1 LVADVPLPGVKSPAD
16 KLAVTVFGVVNTSL
30 ELYVP
35 EVWPS

>member
-1 LVADVPLPGVKSPAD
+1 MSFSNAMPQVSGG
-16 KLAVTVFGVVNTSL
+16 AVTVFAVDTSL